1 MSKLQLHVEEL
12 EPRLA
17 LTLPA
22 PAHVVI
28 VIEENHS
35 NSEIIGS
42 SAAPYIN
49 SLAQQGAFMTNSY
62 AIEHPSQPNYLD
74 LFSGWNQGVFDD
86 YVPYGPFSTPNLASE
101 LNAAGLTFGGYSE
114 SMPSVGFTGGSAH
127 DLYVRKHNPWVN
139 FSNVPSTE
147 NMPFSLFPS
156 NFNKLPTVSIV
167 VPNLQHDMHNGTVHA
182 ADTWLKSNLN
192 SYVQWAKTNNSLLI
206 VTWDE
211 DDGSQNNKVPTI
223 FVGQMVQPGHYT
235 GSINHFNVLRTVED
249 IYDLPHAGASA
260 TAAPITGIWKTTPA
274 ANSATGD
281 ATAVPASPYAVT
293 FTLAG
298 VGSRVWVTAGN
309 GSGSIGINSVTMM
322 SANGEASDAP
332 LPGNPV
338 RVAGPIRPGAAHA
351 KIDEGDLCNPHSED
365 SLFLCAAGAQGHT

>member
-35 NSEIIGS
+35 YSQIIGS

-49 SLAQQGAFMTNSY
+49 SLAQQGALMTNSH

-192 SYVQWAKTNNSLLI
+192 SYVQWAKANNSLLI

-211 DDGSQNNKVPTI
+211 DDGSQNNKIPTI
-223 FVGQMVQPGHYT
+223 FVGQMVQPGRYS

-249 IYDLPHAGASA
+249 VYHLPHAGASA

-274 ANSATGD
+274 AHSVASD
-281 ATAVPASPYAVT
+281 AMAYQAGQYPGA
-293 FTLAG
+293 FTITG
-298 VGSRVWVTAGN
+298 VGSTLWITAGN
-309 GSGSIGINSVTMM
+309 DSGSTGVNSVTVV
-322 SANGEASDAP
+322 SANGEASATAH
-332 LPGNPV
+332 
-338 RVAGPIRPGAAHA
+338 RVTSKHHGPDDRYRLAELRLDDEMTAH
-351 KIDEGDLCNPHSED
+351 IGDRSGPDTGE
-365 SLFLCAAGAQGHT
+365 